1 MARKKTRN
9 KARDMIGDYWKT
21 NRQAERENEAARKR
35 QQEGRSEKEKKQWTS
50 TEKGMLAVII
60 IGLIGI
66 FFRYVVFR

>member
-50 TEKGMLAVII
+50 TEKGMLVVII
-60 IGLIGI
+60 IGLVGI

>member
-50 TEKGMLAVII
+50 PEKGMLVVII
-60 IGLIGI
+60 IGLVGI

>member
-21 NRQAERENEAARKR
+21 NRQAERENDAARKR

-50 TEKGMLAVII
+50 TEKGMLVVII